1 MRVIYTE
8 PSAKIRVVYSDFSES
23 LINSRSRDFR
33 VSETNISRAIRIE
46 ANLAGQ
52 RIDKAAALLLPEF
65 SRTQLVEWVRDGS
78 LTLDGRV
85 VPAKQRV
92 FGGEAL
98 VLNALPPVQA
108 RWDAPQAVA
117 FARVYE
123 DDALLV
129 VDKPS
134 GVVVHPGA
142 GNPDHTLVNG
152 LLRVL
157 PELAA
162 LPRAGIVHRLDKDTS
177 GLLVVAKTTTALRR
191 LTRAL
196 SQHDVTRRYR
206 AVVEGVLTGG
216 RTIDAPIGRDPSN
229 RLRQRVTS
237 IGRPAST
244 RVHSIERYRAH
255 CLVTAELATGRT
267 HQIRVHL
274 SSVGHP
280 LVGDRR
286 YGARGRLPARPSVEL
301 LEAIRGFRRQALHAA
316 ELSFAHPITA
326 AQLSFESA
334 LPDDLAGLIAALA
347 RDRAD
352 AQESEP
358 RR

>member
-1 MRVIYTE
+1 M
-8 PSAKIRVVYSDFSES
+8 SNDA
-23 LINSRSRDFR
+23 
-33 VSETNISRAIRIE
+33 NISRAIRIE

-65 SRTQLVEWVRDGS
+65 SRTQLVEWVRNGS

-98 VLNALPPVQA
+98 VLKAATPLRA
-108 RWDAPQAVA
+108 RWDVPQVVG
-117 FARVYE
+117 FQRVFE
-123 DDALLV
+123 DADLLI
-129 VDKPS
+129 VDKPA

-152 LLRVL
+152 LLQIL
-157 PELAA
+157 PALAA

-177 GLLVVAKTTTALRR
+177 GLLVVAKTAPALRH
-191 LTRAL
+191 L
-196 SQHDVTRRYR
+196 SASLARHDVTRRYR
-206 AVVEGVLTGG
+206 AVVEGILTGG

-229 RLRQRVTS
+229 RLRQRVAS
-237 IGRPAST
+237 IGRPALT
-244 RVHSIERYRAH
+244 RVFLLERFRAH

-286 YGARGRLPARPSVEL
+286 YGARGRLPSRPSVEL
-301 LEAIRGFRRQALHAA
+301 LAAIRGFRRQALHAA
-316 ELSFAHPITA
+316 ELEFAHPITGA
-326 AQLSFESA
+326 PMRFVSP
-334 LPDDLAGLIAALA
+334 LPDDLAHLVASLS
-347 RDRAD
+347 RDCAE
-352 AQESEP
+352 ESEP
-358 RR
+358 SR

>member
-1 MRVIYTE
+1 M
-8 PSAKIRVVYSDFSES
+8 SND
-23 LINSRSRDFR
+23 
-33 VSETNISRAIRIE
+33 TNISRAIRIE

-98 VLNALPPVQA
+98 VLNAVSPLQA
-108 RWDAPQAVA
+108 RWDVPQVVA
-117 FARVYE
+117 FQRIFE
-123 DDALLV
+123 DADLLI
-129 VDKPS
+129 VDKPA

-152 LLRVL
+152 LLQIL
-157 PELAA
+157 PALAA

-177 GLLVVAKTTTALRR
+177 GLLVVAKSPLALRR
-191 LTRAL
+191 LTAAL
-196 SQHDVTRRYR
+196 AHRDVTRRYR

-229 RLRQRVTS
+229 RLRQRVAS
-237 IGRPAST
+237 IGRPALT
-244 RVHSIERYRAH
+244 RVQVFARFRAH

-286 YGARGRLPARPSVEL
+286 YGARGRLPARPSIEL

-316 ELSFAHPITA
+316 ELEFAHPITGA
-326 AQLSFESA
+326 PMSFASP
-334 LPDDLAGLIAALA
+334 LPDDLAHLIASLS
-347 RDRAD
+347 RDHA
-352 AQESEP
+352 AVEESEP
-358 RR
+358 SR

>member
-1 MRVIYTE
+1 M
-8 PSAKIRVVYSDFSES
+8 PNDAN
-23 LINSRSRDFR
+23 IN
-33 VSETNISRAIRIE
+33 RAILIE

-98 VLNALPPVQA
+98 VLRAVSPLPA
-108 RWDAPQAVA
+108 RWDEPQVVG
-117 FARVYE
+117 FRRVFE
-123 DDALLV
+123 DADLLI
-129 VDKPS
+129 VDKPA

-152 LLRVL
+152 LLQIL

-177 GLLVVAKTTTALRR
+177 GLLVVAKSAPALRQ
-191 LTRAL
+191 LSAAL
-196 SQHDVTRRYR
+196 ARHDVTRRYR

-216 RTIDAPIGRDPSN
+216 RTIDAPIGRDPTN
-229 RLRQRVTS
+229 RLRQRVAS
-237 IGRPAST
+237 IGRPALT
-244 RVHSIERYRAH
+244 RVQLLERFRAH

-280 LVGDRR
+280 LVGDGR
-286 YGARGRLPARPSVEL
+286 YGARGRLPSRPSMEL

-316 ELSFAHPITA
+316 ELEFAHPITGVPM
-326 AQLSFESA
+326 SFASP
-334 LPDDLAGLIAALA
+334 LPDDLVHLIASLS
-347 RDRAD
+347 RDRVA
-352 AQESEP
+352 AEESETSH
-358 RR
+358 